1 MRTTTI
7 KFSAITLALLSY
19 CGAILA
25 DSHQEATELD
35 TITVSSQQDEMN
47 IKEKKVGETV
57 KTASQLKRQQVQ
69 DSRDLVRYETG
80 VTVVEAG
87 RFGSSGYAI
96 RGVDENRV
104 AITVDGLHQAE
115 TLSSQGFKELFEG
128 YGNFNNTRNSV
139 EIETLKQASIN
150 KGASSVKTG
159 SGALGGAVI
168 FETKDARDLLVEKD
182 WHLSYKKG
190 YNTADNQELN
200 TFTIAGR
207 YKWFDALIVRTER
220 RGYETENF
228 GYKSYNDRVQG
239 KIREK
244 ADPYRRTQESTLL
257 KFGFQPNE
265 NHRFAVMA
273 DLYETRSRGHDF
285 SYSLKPN
292 TIYHTYDEVELRHTN
307 DSNRRTNYA
316 FSYENFSANPFYD
329 TLKVTYSDQK
339 IRARART
346 DDFCDGNERCL
357 ALNNPLGIQ
366 YNENNELVDR
376 NGNKATYE
384 KAEGKTFF
392 GYFTLYE
399 MTEEEQKKARSFGH
413 RQNPIR
419 YMTTTKKRE
428 LFSAKNL
435 SKVNEYAR
443 EHGFKE
449 FLDVSDLKC
458 ITHENTLDGNGQQTG
473 ESTDIRKIPVCK
485 ISLSGKKEAKQQL
498 NANGQIYDMN
508 LGSEYSNAISIDKA
522 RGTNLFKCDDKKGI
536 RCDLVNKKIEGI
548 NWRTGEKVEIPFE
561 IVEINGE
568 KFAKTK
574 ATQDQSVIVPNAA
587 GYNQNLWSQRDLITH
602 TKQVNL
608 DLSKYLE
615 LGQIQHNFA
624 YGGLWSETQKEMI
637 NHAGSA
643 SLDIQWWALYKDCG
657 DPQCT
662 KTDTFSFLIPV
673 KADTGAVYFNDDFKV
688 NDYLSFG
695 LGYRYDRIKYKP
707 HYTPGT
713 TPKIPDDMVTNLYV
727 SEPAFDPNDLM
738 GEENRLK
745 REANANANIKYIAQP
760 KKYSASSYNLN
771 VTVDPLSWLRL
782 QAKYSKGF
790 RAPTGE
796 EIYFTFKH
804 PDFSIK
810 PNRDLEEETAK
821 TKEFAM
827 TLYNDYGFITVSGFE
842 TKYKNFI
849 DLMYLGP
856 KALQGRSALTRFET
870 WQNVNRDEAKV
881 TGIEISSKFNLAA
894 VWDKLRD
901 FNMSYKFS
909 YQKGRVKVKETVLQ
923 APPQNATGIEALTY
937 KTLGEVETTVP
948 MNAIQPQTHVIG
960 LGYNHNSGKFG
971 FDLFVTHATAKKAK
985 DTYNMFWQ
993 AQRAEDVAKYPKE
1006 EDRIVKDNKQRWRS
1020 NAYTLVDV
1028 IAYAKPI
1035 KNVTLQFGVYNLTN
1049 KKYLTWDSA
1058 RSIRPFGTSNL
1069 IDQRTGAGIN
1079 RFNAPGRNF
1088 KLSAEITF

>member
-19 CGAILA
+19 CGVILA
-25 DSHQEATELD
+25 DSHQETTELD
-35 TITVSSQQDEMN
+35 TITVSSQQDEIN

-207 YKWFDALIVRTER
+207 YKGFDALIVRTER

-239 KIREK
+239 KRREK

-265 NHRFAVMA
+265 NHRFVVMA

-292 TIYHTYDEVELRHTN
+292 TIHHTYDEVELRHTN

-346 DDFCDGNERCL
+346 DDFCDGNELCL
-357 ALNNPLGIQ
+357 ALSNPLGIR
-366 YNENNELVDR
+366 YNDQNRLVGKDGKQA
-376 NGNKATYE
+376 NYIKV
-384 KAEGKTFF
+384 EGKTFR
-392 GYFTLYE
+392 GYYKIYE
-399 MTEEEQKKARSFGH
+399 VTNDELEKLPKWARK
-413 RQNPIR
+413 NPIR
-419 YMTTTKKRE
+419 YMMNAKKDI
-428 LFSAKNL
+428 LFSEENITKLNQ
-435 SKVNEYAR
+435 YAR
-443 EHGFKE
+443 NNGFSEIVDSKGIKCVTRQDE
-449 FLDVSDLKC
+449 LD
-458 ITHENTLDGNGQQTG
+458 NNGQSTG
-473 ESTDIRKIPVCK
+473 TSNATKPNECI
-485 ISLSGKKEAKQQL
+485 ISLSGNREAKKEFNVNDQT
-498 NANGQIYDMN
+498 YDMSIAEN
-508 LGSEYSNAISIDKA
+508 NNKISIDKA
-522 RGTNLFKCDDKKGI
+522 RGAQLFKCNNESGI
-536 RCDLVNKKIEGI
+536 SCDVVNKKIEGI

-574 ATQDQSVIVPNAA
+574 ANQDQSVIVPNAA

-615 LGQIQHNFA
+615 LGKTQHNLA
-624 YGGLWSETQKEMI
+624 YGGLWSETKKEMI
-637 NHAGSA
+637 NRTGSA

-673 KADTGAVYFNDDFKV
+673 KADTGAIYFNDDFKV

-771 VTVDPLSWLRL
+771 VTVDPLNWLRL

-821 TKEFAM
+821 TKELAM
-827 TLYNDYGFITVSGFE
+827 MLYNDYGFITVSGFE

-1006 EDRIVKDNKQRWRS
+1006 EDRVVKDNKQRWRS
-1020 NAYTLVDV
+1020 NAYTLFDV

-1058 RSIRPFGTSNL
+1058 RSIRPFGTSNM

-1079 RFNAPGRNF
+1079 RFNAPGRNY